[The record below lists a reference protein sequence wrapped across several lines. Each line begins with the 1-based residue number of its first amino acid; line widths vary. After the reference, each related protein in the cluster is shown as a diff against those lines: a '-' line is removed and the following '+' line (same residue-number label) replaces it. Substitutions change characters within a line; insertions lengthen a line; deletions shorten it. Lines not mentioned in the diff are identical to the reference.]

1 MWAGDSDWI
10 CNWMANF
17 YSANDVKYPGQ
28 AEFRRTAMA
37 PYKVGG
43 KEKGLFKT
51 VKNLSFLRVYG
62 AGHTVPSFRKL
73 LHLALSQNCMSCIEK
88 TLN

>member
-1 MWAGDSDWI
+1 M
-10 CNWMANF
+10 
-17 YSANDVKYPGQ
+17 
-28 AEFRRTAMA
+28 T

-43 KEKGLFKT
+43 KEKGMFKT

-73 LHLALSQNCMSCIEK
+73 LQLAFGMNWLEK
-88 TLN
+88 EPN